1 MRARRSATR
10 HLAEGSQPR
19 RSRQLREG
27 DPDQERALRQKMLF
41 HAESKPT
48 SSYPDVVPLLIEQ
61 EDVTS
66 EAIPRPRRRA
76 IVSIDGK
83 DVDERSLG
91 QPKVA

>member
-10 HLAEGSQPR
+10 HLGQGSQPPR
-19 RSRQLREG
+19 GRQLREG
-27 DPDQERALRQKMLF
+27 DPDQERALRQKMRF

-48 SSYPDVVPLLIEQ
+48 SSYPDVLPLLIEQ
-61 EDVTS
+61 EDVPS
-66 EAIPRPRRRA
+66 EPIARPRRRA

-91 QPKVA
+91 QRKVA